1 MLSVLLAVL
10 EPFALIALGAMLRRT
25 KRFSDKA
32 LWDGLEKLV
41 FWVLFPPL
49 LFNSVAH
56 ARFAGADTFSFLA
69 AGVFAMG
76 CGVFMAKGVSRLA
89 PADPMTDASVRQTG
103 YRFNSYICFALALS
117 IYGEETLALTALLTG
132 IWVPISNV
140 IAVAD
145 LSVAAGKTDGKGRI
159 DPLRVLKEVFT
170 NPLIVATLAGLAANI
185 ASQLTD
191 FRVPT
196 FISTVFASLGS
207 ASSATALLAIG
218 AGIAV
223 EEFSKYGKLITLS
236 ALQRLVALP
245 AFALIVAL
253 AAALED
259 NAAAAL
265 MCYAM
270 VPTAN
275 SCYIMA
281 SRMGGNGPAVSDLTS
296 VEVLAALVTIPL
308 WCIAL
313 SRWVF

>member
-1 MLSVLLAVL
+1 M
-10 EPFALIALGAMLRRT
+10 
-25 KRFSDKA
+25 
-32 LWDGLEKLV
+32 
-41 FWVLFPPL
+41 
-49 LFNSVAH
+49 
-56 ARFAGADTFSFLA
+56 
-69 AGVFAMG
+69 
-76 CGVFMAKGVSRLA
+76 
-89 PADPMTDASVRQTG
+89 
-103 YRFNSYICFALALS
+103 
-117 IYGEETLALTALLTG
+117 
-132 IWVPISNV
+132 
-140 IAVAD
+140 
-145 LSVAAGKTDGKGRI
+145 
-159 DPLRVLKEVFT
+159 PLRWRTFRLPRAKPT
-170 NPLIVATLAGLAANI
+170 AKAGSIRCGPTLAGLAANI
-185 ASQLTD
+185 ASQLTE